1 MDNTIDINK
10 YIKFDKNARYY
21 IETKENGSVS
31 TCNVELFAS
40 NYSSF
45 IISLYDVAS
54 RVKKVLADIRIMSK
68 MSYGGTI
75 YIKDYNNIDTNFR
88 IYFYTNGND
97 KIQTKTCA
105 DDTYL
110 HAFVYLF
117 KTGSLER
124 ETGIW
129 WGDGSFEDEL
139 LNFVK
144 NVKYFPATKDNM
156 KKLLGRFDIGTT
168 YTNSEKLSN
177 ILLYSYN
184 YYGRLDGEEEP
195 IFSLEPSDDYK
206 KYYTDF
212 DWDSFDDVESY
223 IHLFYKEIK
232 NKLDENIHSL
242 YDPKLISPYM
252 FEGESKPYKGQIP
265 LIQSGIEVLKHNKA
279 LYLSAE
285 MGIGKTPIT
294 TWIINSYFKEK
305 NKSNYSVLIVA
316 PAITLTQWK
325 SEIQSCIKEK
335 CDIHIIRTTDDF
347 IHVYKKE
354 VKRPTFYIVGK
365 ETFKLDSKKTPAV
378 HYKKI
383 EFTYDE
389 VIGYRTYHKK
399 ARGVF
404 AVCPICGKPIKNTL
418 VNKKTTF
425 LTKEDFSDSKPKKS
439 NYKCSECGA
448 VLWQNTYDKTKK
460 TSLINYLEVKKID
473 FNLVVVDEA
482 HEGNKSSSI
491 IGNATKTILRNS
503 KKCILLSG
511 TMNNGYASSLH
522 NILMAIVPRK
532 LKQDECLNVRNFIL
546 KYGTLKASLNDD
558 DAKYMSRGKIELP
571 ESRFSEAEG
580 INPVVFT
587 RYLAENFIFAT
598 LKDLEKDLPKVD
610 TYYVPLKQQSDIV
623 FNANSLISQIKTIDP
638 FMYKFYEDSVVK
650 HYINNPY
657 DWTDIEITK
666 KDQTFYAHPINIK
679 EYRKSPKEEKVVEI
693 CKKEKEE
700 GRKCWIYTDFT
711 GESGSGQYMQG
722 NNIVFYIKK
731 SLEEAGLKVFWLR
744 PNVPPIDRKELIEKN
759 KDKYD
764 VFISNPKL
772 VNVGINMAWCGT
784 YIVYMPSYRVDVITQ
799 ATHRGYRANSQ
810 ISNRIYM
817 LFYENTIEGEIN
829 KRYQIKL
836 AESYA
841 IEGKFD
847 VELQDENI
855 RTASA
860 LSKKLNDILMPIS

>member
-1 MDNTIDINK
+1 MNEISIEK
-10 YIKFDKNARYY
+10 YINFDKNARYY
-21 IETKENGSVS
+21 IETEENNSIS
-31 TCNVELFAS
+31 RCNVELFAV
-40 NYSSF
+40 NYNNF
-45 IISLYDVAS
+45 IISLYDVSS
-54 RVKKVLADIRIMSK
+54 RVKKVLADIRIISK
-68 MSYGGTI
+68 LSYGGSIT
-75 YIKDYNNIDTNFR
+75 IKDYNDITTNIK
-88 IYFYTNGND
+88 IYFYIGSEN

-105 DDTYL
+105 DGTYL
-110 HAFVYLF
+110 HALICRFGTNNAE
-117 KTGSLER
+117 KD
-124 ETGIW
+124 TGIW
-129 WGDGSFEDEL
+129 WGNNNFEDEL

-144 NVKYFPATKDNM
+144 NVKYIPATKDNL
-156 KKLLGRFDIGTT
+156 KTLIYKFDIGQT
-168 YTNSEKLSN
+168 YTNREEFSRT
-177 ILLYSYN
+177 LLYTYQH
-184 YYGRLDGEEEP
+184 YGRINNSEEE
-195 IFSLEPSDDYK
+195 IFDTEPSDDYK
-206 KYYTDF
+206 KYYTNF
-212 DWDSFDDVESY
+212 YWDGFDDIESY
-223 IHLFYKEIK
+223 INFFYKEIK
-232 NKLDENIHSL
+232 RKLDENIKSL
-242 YDPKLISPYM
+242 YDPNIISKYM
-252 FEGESKPYKGQIP
+252 FEGELQPYKGQIP
-265 LIQSGIEVLKHNKA
+265 LIQSGIEVLNHNKA

-294 TWIINSYFKEK
+294 TWIINSYFKERNK
-305 NKSNYSVLIVA
+305 NNYSILIVA
-316 PAITLTQWK
+316 PAITLTQW
-325 SEIQSCIKEK
+325 ENDIQSCIRDK

-347 IHVYKKE
+347 INIYKKKVE
-354 VKRPTFYIVGK
+354 KPTFYIVGK
-365 ETFKLDSKKTPAV
+365 ETFKLDSKRTASV
-378 HYKKI
+378 SYKEI
-383 EFTYDE
+383 EFQYDE
-389 VIGYRTYHKK
+389 DVGYRTYHRK
-399 ARGVF
+399 AKGIF
-404 AVCPICGKPIKNTL
+404 AICPICGKPIKNTL
-418 VNKKTTF
+418 SNKKTAF
-425 LTKEDFSDSKPKKS
+425 LKKEDFADNKPKKS
-439 NYKCSECGA
+439 NYKCSECGS

-460 TSLINYLEVKKID
+460 TSLINYIKVKKINFD
-473 FNLVVVDEA
+473 LVVVDEA

-532 LKQDECLNVRNFIL
+532 LEQDECLNVRNFIF
-546 KYGTLKASLNDD
+546 KYGTLKASINDD
-558 DAKYMSRGKIELP
+558 DAKYMTSGKIELP

-587 RYLAENFIFAT
+587 KYLAENFIFAT

-610 TYYVPLKQQSDIV
+610 TIYVPLQQDSDIV
-623 FNANSLISQIKTIDP
+623 FNANKLISQIKRVDP

-657 DWTDIEITK
+657 EWGPIEIKKKDDIEYVYPTNREVYK
-666 KDQTFYAHPINIK
+666 S
-679 EYRKSPKEEKVVEI
+679 SPKEEKVVEI
-693 CKKEKEE
+693 CKKEKAEN
-700 GRKCWIYTDFT
+700 RKCWIYTDFT
-711 GESGSGQYMQG
+711 GESGSGQYMKG
-722 NNIVFYIKK
+722 NNIVFYLKN
-731 SLEEAGLKVFWLR
+731 SLEQAGLKVFWLK

-817 LFYENTIEGEIN
+817 LFYENTIENQIN
-829 KRYQIKL
+829 TRYQMKL

-860 LSKKLNDILMPIS
+860 LSKKLNDILTPTS